1 MHQNCDNVLVMQE
14 LLAPLQT
21 AFSLGLQYPPL
32 ATAAIAAIERWETE
46 QPQALRAVAPEIVP
60 LLDPYLLEMTA
71 LAADAQA
78 AGASQGKGSSRVP
91 SITHLL
97 AKGCFCLKM
106 LLPAA
111 HALVFDGPK

>member
-1 MHQNCDNVLVMQE
+1 MHQACNNVLVVQE

-71 LAADAQA
+71 LAADSQA
-78 AGASQGKGSSRVP
+78 ADAAQGKGSPRVTP
-91 SITHLL
+91 KLPVWLL
-97 AKGCFCLKM
+97 EDAFARGCCC
-106 LLPAA
+106 LLPMQCCS
-111 HALVFDGPK
+111 KT